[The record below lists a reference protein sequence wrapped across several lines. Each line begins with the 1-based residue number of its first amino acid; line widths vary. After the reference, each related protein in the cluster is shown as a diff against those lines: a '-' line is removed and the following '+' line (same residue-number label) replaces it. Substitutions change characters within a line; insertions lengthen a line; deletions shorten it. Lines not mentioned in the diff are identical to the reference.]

1 MPAFHSSHDENF
13 DFSENCYT
21 SPLDL
26 NRHLVAHP
34 AACYFL
40 KIESDSLCRDGIL
53 PGDTLIVDR
62 ALPPQNGS
70 LVIAE
75 LNGVLLARRLQ
86 FGKDGTILS
95 ASSPGVR
102 PRTISADD
110 TFSVWGVITA
120 SFRKY

>member
-13 DFSENCYT
+13 DFSENGYT

-53 PGDTLIVDR
+53 PGYTLIVDR

-75 LNGVLLARRLQ
+75 LNGELLARRLQ

>member
-13 DFSENCYT
+13 DFSPNGYT

-26 NRHLVAHP
+26 NRHLVMHP

-40 KIESDSLCRDGIL
+40 KIESASLCGDGIL
-53 PGDTLIVDR
+53 PGDILIVDR
-62 ALPPQNGS
+62 ALSPQNGN
-70 LVIAE
+70 LIIAE
-75 LNGVLLARRLQ
+75 LNGELLARRLQ
-86 FGKDGTILS
+86 SGKSGTILS
-95 ASSPGVR
+95 TSSPDVR
-102 PRTISADD
+102 QRTISADD

>member
-70 LVIAE
+70 LVLAE
-75 LNGVLLARRLQ
+75 LNGELLARRLQ

>member
-13 DFSENCYT
+13 DFSENGYT
-21 SPLDL
+21 PPLDL
-26 NRHLVAHP
+26 NRHLIAHP

-40 KIESDSLCRDGIL
+40 KVESDSLCGDGIL

-62 ALPPQNGS
+62 SLSPQNGS

-75 LNGVLLARRLQ
+75 LNGELLARRLQ
-86 FGKDGTILS
+86 SGKGGAILS
-95 ASSPGVR
+95 ASSPGTR
-102 PRTISADD
+102 PRRISADD
-110 TFSVWGVITA
+110 AFSVWGVITA